1 MRRALNLYRSS
12 VGKKILMAV
21 TGVIFVLFV
30 LAHMYGN
37 LKAFYGPDK
46 FNHYA
51 EFLREVGAPIFGHG
65 QLLWVFR
72 IVLLA
77 AVAIH
82 VLMAY
87 QLWRISTNARP
98 VKYVKGLAPEESTY
112 ASRTIRWG
120 GAILFAFV
128 VYHLLHFTI
137 GTAHPDF
144 VHGEAYQNVVIGFQN
159 PLVAGFYLVAMVMVT
174 FHIYHGLWSAFQTVG
189 ANHPKYNPFRR
200 PLALVLA
207 LVLLAGFL
215 SVPVGVMA
223 GVLTI

>member
-65 QLLWVFR
+65 QLLWVLR

-82 VLMAY
+82 GLMAY

-98 VKYVKGLAPEESTY
+98 VKYVKGLLPEESTY
-112 ASRTIRWG
+112 ASRTMRWG

-144 VHGEAYQNVVIGFQN
+144 VPGKAYENLVIGFQS
-159 PLVAGFYLVAMVMVT
+159 PWVLLAYAVALGMLCL
-174 FHIYHGLWSAFQTVG
+174 HLYHGVWSALQTLG
-189 ANHPKYNPFRR
+189 ASHARYNRYRR
-200 PLALVLA
+200 PLAVLVA
-207 LVLLAGFL
+207 GLVFVGFMT
-215 SVPVGVMA
+215 VPVSVYTGVIA
-223 GVLTI
+223 

>member
-37 LKAFYGPDK
+37 LKAFYGPER

-51 EFLREVGAPIFGHG
+51 EFLRDVGAPMFVRG
-65 QLLWVFR
+65 QLLWMFR
-72 IVLLA
+72 IVLLV
-77 AVAIH
+77 AVFIH

-98 VKYVKGLAPEESTY
+98 VKYVRGLVPEESTY
-112 ASRTIRWG
+112 ASRTMRWG

-128 VYHLLHFTI
+128 VYHLLHLTT
-137 GTAHPDF
+137 GTLHPGF
-144 VHGEAYQNVVIGFQN
+144 VPGAAYENLVMGFQS
-159 PLVAGFYLVAMVMVT
+159 LWVVLAYAIALGMLCL
-174 FHIYHGLWSAFQTVG
+174 HLYHGVWSALQTLG
-189 ANHPKYNPFRR
+189 ANHPRYNKYRR
-200 PLALVLA
+200 PLAVI
-207 LVLLAGFL
+207 VAGVVFVGFM
-215 SVPVGVMA
+215 SVPVAVVA
-223 GVLTI
+223 GILA